1 MIDPKTLGLFLAA
14 ALAVIL
20 APGPDIL
27 YVLSRSMSGGRKVGL
42 VSALGIS
49 LGEIVHTVLA
59 VLGLAAILQASIT
72 AFLAMKWLGAAYLV
86 YLGLRTWRER
96 NGIVLQQW
104 NPAKLWTVFRQ
115 GLLTNLFNPKAVL
128 FYVTFLPQFVN
139 PTRKDPQSQL
149 LTLGLIFAV
158 LDVIFLAL
166 LARCAA
172 QIGAWLGSKPKTAA
186 HAKYATGTV
195 LIGLGVRLAFAKRN

>member
-72 AFLAMKWLGAAYLV
+72 AFLAMKWLGAAYL
-86 YLGLRTWRER
+86 
-96 NGIVLQQW
+96 
-104 NPAKLWTVFRQ
+104 
-115 GLLTNLFNPKAVL
+115 
-128 FYVTFLPQFVN
+128 
-139 PTRKDPQSQL
+139 
-149 LTLGLIFAV
+149 
-158 LDVIFLAL
+158 
-166 LARCAA
+166 
-172 QIGAWLGSKPKTAA
+172 GSVHK
-186 HAKYATGTV
+186 
-195 LIGLGVRLAFAKRN
+195 